1 MKVISVDP
9 EVMSGAPCF
18 MGTRVP
24 IKALFDYIAGG
35 HPLSDFY
42 QDFPSVTPQQVA
54 ELLRQMPVILERLP
68 AAASIAS

>member
-24 IKALFDYIAGG
+24 IKALLDYIAAG
-35 HPLSDFY
+35 HPLSDFH
-42 QDFPSVTPQQVA
+42 QDFPSVTRQQVA